1 MTSVH
6 WLAGRF
12 LPDKFASISGFSLF
26 PSRSRREA
34 ASSGDTDTR
43 LPPEGEQRKPL
54 SPIACHLDGPCDCH
68 GTVSSRT
75 VREGTSR
82 LCCKI
87 TKREVRVRRSAP
99 VQLLIYRQSLLQY
112 GDREWSPRRSRCLSL
127 SGPSH
132 TRHSRAGSREVT
144 AYVNLCTDN
153 TVCETCAAC
162 TAVYYFAV
170 FTPTPAPTGDEFN
183 LANPNPHGE
192 HTSISF
198 WPLIHRADDPS

>member
-1 MTSVH
+1 MNTRASRGREVVSAH
-6 WLAGRF
+6 AAGGARGG
-12 LPDKFASISGFSLF
+12 DGGNAGV
-26 PSRSRREA
+26 REA
-34 ASSGDTDTR
+34 GGATNADPAGASVAADTAREDGGGGGGGGGAAGGGGA
-43 LPPEGEQRKPL
+43 PPSFCVP
-54 SPIACHLDGPCDCH
+54 P
-68 GTVSSRT
+68 
-75 VREGTSR
+75 
-82 LCCKI
+82 
-87 TKREVRVRRSAP
+87 
-99 VQLLIYRQSLLQY
+99 
-112 GDREWSPRRSRCLSL
+112 
-127 SGPSH
+127 
-132 TRHSRAGSREVT
+132 GSREVT